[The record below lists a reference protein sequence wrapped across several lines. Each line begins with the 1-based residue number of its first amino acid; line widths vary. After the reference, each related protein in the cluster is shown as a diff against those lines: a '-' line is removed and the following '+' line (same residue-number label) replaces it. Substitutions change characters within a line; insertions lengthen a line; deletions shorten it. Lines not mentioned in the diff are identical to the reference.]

1 MTDAGIVFLQTV
13 VSFIIL
19 FLLTRLLG
27 KQQVSQLTF
36 YEYLNGITFG
46 SIAANMATDDLA
58 NAPDHLVG
66 LITYGILTLGVSWL
80 ALKNRKFRKAMA
92 GEPVIVIQDGNI
104 LEDNL
109 RKMHMDLDELT
120 MLLRAE
126 SIFDYKELE
135 LAIIEQSGEL
145 SVLKKPAFQE
155 VTRQDLKVR
164 AKSKGLA
171 VEVIVDGQIIYENLR
186 VMDLDGKW
194 LVEALRKRN
203 IANASQEKMNLQQTV
218 NKVKSLPKNLV
229 LQLPRITLL
238 GNLQCGIENHD
249 GILQYSSELVIVKT
263 GNYRIY
269 IEGTGLVIT
278 SLSAEA
284 FYVEGKIGQ
293 VRYEV

>member
-1 MTDAGIVFLQTV
+1 MIDAWIVFWQTV
-13 VSFIIL
+13 VSFVIL
-19 FLLTRLLG
+19 LLLTRLLG

-66 LITYGILTLGVSWL
+66 LVTYGILTLLVSWL

-135 LAIIEQSGEL
+135 LAI
-145 SVLKKPAFQE
+145 
-155 VTRQDLKVR
+155 
-164 AKSKGLA
+164 
-171 VEVIVDGQIIYENLR
+171 
-186 VMDLDGKW
+186 
-194 LVEALRKRN
+194 
-203 IANASQEKMNLQQTV
+203 
-218 NKVKSLPKNLV
+218 
-229 LQLPRITLL
+229 
-238 GNLQCGIENHD
+238 
-249 GILQYSSELVIVKT
+249 
-263 GNYRIY
+263 
-269 IEGTGLVIT
+269 
-278 SLSAEA
+278 
-284 FYVEGKIGQ
+284 VEGYRTGVMPDITVIPLQ
-293 VRYEV
+293 